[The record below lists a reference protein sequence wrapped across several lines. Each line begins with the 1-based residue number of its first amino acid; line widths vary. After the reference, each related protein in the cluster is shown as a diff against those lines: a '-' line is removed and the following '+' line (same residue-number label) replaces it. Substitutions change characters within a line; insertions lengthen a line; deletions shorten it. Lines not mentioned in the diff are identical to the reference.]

1 MKTFFGLFLISLI
14 VGIFVLFQEKSDN
27 LQIEEEVTK
36 KAVQVEKL
44 KNKKFSRKLKLRGFT
59 KASRVV
65 ILKSQVEGKIS
76 SKNFTKGID
85 YKAGTQLI
93 LIDPEDKV
101 AKLKEMEAL
110 LNQRKKE
117 YQVAENLFEKGFRSE
132 VKLTESRTKFENALA
147 LFEKSQVELNNTKI
161 IMPFDSSIEESY
173 VELGDYVKK
182 GDSIAKIVD
191 LNPIYINLSASEK
204 EINQLKLNQKTS
216 VLIGKKMF
224 DGRINYISKTSDPQ
238 TRNFTIQVEVD
249 NTNNSILSGLSTEI
263 EINLDAENAFFVS
276 SSLITLNDLGEI
288 GLKIISSGIVQ
299 FIPIKIISDTGKG
312 YWIKTIN
319 KDLSDEIIVITQGHE
334 YTIEGEI
341 VDFTF
346 KKND

>member
-341 VDFTF
+341 VDFSF

>member
-191 LNPIYINLSASEK
+191 LNPIHINLSASEK

-312 YWIKTIN
+312 YWIKIIN
-319 KDLSDEIIVITQGHE
+319 KDLGDEIIVITQGHE

-341 VDFTF
+341 VDFSF

>member
-27 LQIEEEVTK
+27 FQIEEEVTK

-204 EINQLKLNQKTS
+204 EIK
-216 VLIGKKMF
+216 G
-224 DGRINYISKTSDPQ
+224 
-238 TRNFTIQVEVD
+238 
-249 NTNNSILSGLSTEI
+249 
-263 EINLDAENAFFVS
+263 VS
-276 SSLITLNDLGEI
+276 SKNMAQKLLVFHFGMNVLFWLEI
-288 GLKIISSGIVQ
+288 S
-299 FIPIKIISDTGKG
+299 
-312 YWIKTIN
+312 
-319 KDLSDEIIVITQGHE
+319 
-334 YTIEGEI
+334 
-341 VDFTF
+341 
-346 KKND
+346 

>member
-204 EINQLKLNQKTS
+204 EINQLKLNQKTN

-341 VDFTF
+341 VDFSF

>member
-1 MKTFFGLFLISLI
+1 MKNLKY
-14 VGIFVLFQEKSDN
+14 KSHTN
-27 LQIEEEVTK
+27 V
-36 KAVQVEKL
+36 A
-44 KNKKFSRKLKLRGFT
+44 
-59 KASRVV
+59 
-65 ILKSQVEGKIS
+65 
-76 SKNFTKGID
+76 
-85 YKAGTQLI
+85 
-93 LIDPEDKV
+93 KV
-101 AKLKEMEAL
+101 ADDVMKNGILLGCHQGLTFKEL
-110 LNQRKKE
+110 
-117 YQVAENLFEKGFRSE
+117 
-132 VKLTESRTKFENALA
+132 
-147 LFEKSQVELNNTKI
+147 
-161 IMPFDSSIEESY
+161 
-173 VELGDYVKK
+173 
-182 GDSIAKIVD
+182 
-191 LNPIYINLSASEK
+191 
-204 EINQLKLNQKTS
+204 
-216 VLIGKKMF
+216 
-224 DGRINYISKTSDPQ
+224 NYISKTSDPQ

-341 VDFTF
+341 VDFSF